1 MRNTLQAALG
11 LGLVFGLYTILGRLA
26 SSWLPMISL
35 FTLAAIYYGQKRG
48 ELFGAV
54 TGTAGGLIV
63 DAFSLGVFGISGLT
77 LTVTGYLSGLVAK
90 KMHIVSFFK
99 TLLFLAAM
107 TLVESALWLGLV
119 RFILSERTGRLEDL
133 LLVRPAVTGAVGAM
147 AFGLIRRWEA
157 RRGQ

>member
-1 MRNTLQAALG
+1 MRNSLQAALG

-35 FTLAAIYYGQKRG
+35 FTLAAVYYGQKRG

-54 TGTAGGLIV
+54 VGTTSGLIV

-99 TLLFLAAM
+99 TLLFLAVM
-107 TLVESALWLGLV
+107 TLIESALWLGLV
-119 RFILSERTGRLEDL
+119 RFLLSQLSGRPVDL
-133 LLVRPAVTGAVGAM
+133 LLIRPAVTGTIGAM
-147 AFGLIRRWEA
+147 AFGLIRHWEA
-157 RRGQ
+157 RRGR